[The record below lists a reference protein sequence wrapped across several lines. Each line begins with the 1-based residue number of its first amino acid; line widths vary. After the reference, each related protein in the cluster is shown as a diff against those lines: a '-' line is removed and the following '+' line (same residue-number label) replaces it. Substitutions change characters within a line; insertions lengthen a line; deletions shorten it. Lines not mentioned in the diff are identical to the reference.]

1 MMYTQSTTKREAESM
16 GFLFLICAHNE
27 ADFIRKTLQCIKRQ
41 LSIQDVV
48 VVIADNCTDET
59 ALISNAEGAKVL
71 VRENDTNLGKSAS
84 LAWFACHHTALIEQ
98 YLWTIVLD
106 ADSQISDDFLPALRH
121 IHLDDQQVYQTYVN
135 PVYEIGTPLGKI
147 AGLSEL
153 NEQTTNRLYQRIYN
167 FPIRLRGTGMIFPMP
182 ILLTYFPQ
190 LSSTVEDI
198 ELSLFL
204 ENDHVHVSPLYEL
217 CVHDPK
223 PRKAD
228 YLVNQRSRWIK
239 GQGRIL
245 WRYKGMI
252 WRILTHG
259 PRTWPLLCS
268 LFYKPKSLF
277 VLIHIGLAVLFWRD
291 NFLGWAFMIYPIWS
305 AFLFLIGFLGVQ
317 KKVDYLRA
325 LCSMPLFI
333 ILWIWSSI
341 KSLWSTDWKKA
352 R

>member
-1 MMYTQSTTKREAESM
+1 MRDSQSPAKWESQSI
-16 GFLFLICAHNE
+16 GFLFLISAHNE
-27 ADFIRKTLQCIKRQ
+27 ASFIRKTLLCIKQQ
-41 LSIQDVV
+41 LSLQDAV

-59 ALISNAEGAKVL
+59 AQIAQAEGAKVL

-84 LAWFACHHTALIEQ
+84 LAWFASQYAELIEQ

-106 ADSQISDDFLPALRH
+106 ADSQISDGFLPALRK
-121 IHLDDQQVYQTYVN
+121 IHLDEQQVYQAFIN

-153 NEQTTNRLYQRIYN
+153 NEQMTNQLYQRIYN
-167 FPIRLRGTGMIFPMP
+167 FPIRLRGTGMIIPQQV
-182 ILLTYFPQ
+182 LLAYFPQ

-204 ENDHVHVSPLYEL
+204 ENGHVHVSSLYDL

-245 WRYKGMI
+245 WSHKGMI
-252 WRILTHG
+252 WRILICG

-277 VLIHIGLAVLFWRD
+277 VLMHIGLAVLFWRE
-291 NFLGWAFMIYPIWS
+291 NFLGWVFLIYPIWS
-305 AFLFLIGFLGVQ
+305 AFLFLIGFLSIQ
-317 KKVDYLRA
+317 NKIDYLRA
-325 LCSMPLFI
+325 LYTMPFFI
-333 ILWIWSSI
+333 ILWIWSSFQ
-341 KSLWSTDWKKA
+341 SLWSTDWKKA